1 MKRRDLR
8 LLVLALVLLA
18 LPVAWVW
25 WSSRDVEQ
33 RREATLAGVPQFP
46 APHQAPRRKPFP
58 VAAPA
63 RPQEAP
69 RPPPVAAGKHD
80 PMASFVLGS
89 AQGAA
94 LVQVNALFNT
104 PLFERLRQCL
114 PAQFGALDQLGRK
127 LGVDLAYDVD
137 RVALIPGGV
146 ALSGFFEGKPV
157 AESMMGPG
165 ASVENYRS
173 GVIFVSRGRCAG
185 QLGNLVVTSDG
196 GDCRALLDR
205 SLAPTPANASDQLYG
220 DIYARSDLAP
230 YRAADAPAE
239 VRALL
244 DGLDGLTL
252 RANVWDSVALS
263 VEGQPSAGHD
273 ARDLMQMARGAIAL
287 AKGQLDE
294 DQVELQT
301 LAGFAKVSSESGKL
315 ELNLALPAQDLFDK
329 LHLPCPGRD
338 GGP

>member
-18 LPVAWVW
+18 IPVAYVW
-25 WSSRDVEQ
+25 WNARAVQERRDK
-33 RREATLAGVPQFP
+33 TIAGVPQFP

-58 VAAPA
+58 VAAP
-63 RPQEAP
+63 RPAEVP
-69 RPPPVAAGKHD
+69 RPPPPVAGKHD
-80 PMASFVLGS
+80 PMASFVLAPS
-89 AQGAA
+89 SGAA

-114 PAQFGALDQLGRK
+114 PAQFSALDQLGRK

-137 RVALIPGGV
+137 RVALTPGGV
-146 ALSGFFEGKPV
+146 AMSGFFEGKPV

-165 ASVENYRS
+165 ASSESYRD
-173 GVIFVSRGRCAG
+173 GVIFANRGRCAA
-185 QLGNLVVTSDG
+185 QLGNLVVTSDSG
-196 GDCRALLDR
+196 GCRALIDR
-205 SLAPTPANASDQLYG
+205 ALAPTPADAADQLYG
-220 DIYARSDLAP
+220 DIFARSDLAP
-230 YRAADAPAE
+230 FRAADAPPE

-263 VEGQPSAGHD
+263 VEGTPRAGHD
-273 ARDLMQMARGAIAL
+273 ARDLLQMARGAVAL

-301 LAGFAKVSSESGKL
+301 LAEFAKVSTESGKL
-315 ELNLALPAQDLFDK
+315 ELNLALPAQDLFERM
-329 LHLPCPGRD
+329 HLPCPGRD